1 MNGIINWNS
10 TEMTAEYKEAM
21 KTHQRILA
29 NGEICAQSLL
39 EICKDLKKM
48 RDEKLYEEFG
58 YATFDEYSE
67 KAVGIKTRQAYTYIS
82 TYERLGGTVLQS
94 NASLGITKLDLIAQ
108 INPIERNEKLEG
120 GEFAEMS
127 VAEIKELVKKCS
139 EQGEQISMLTEK
151 LSDNKDDEDTDIENE
166 LAKALDEIECLKE
179 YIKENEKT
187 NGISQDNAADTADLL
202 ADEKEKIRKELD
214 AEYARA
220 QKEQICLAVEK
231 ERQKIEKERQ
241 KEIEAAKKTAVNEAI
256 KAANEKI
263 SLLEQSEA
271 QAKQHTAKL
280 QQELALSDSKSAEAK
295 VYINSLQEDFN
306 KLFEIIA
313 EMPDEQANR
322 FKGACSKLLHAMRH
336 KCEGD
341 DI

>member
-1 MNGIINWNS
+1 MNGIINLNS
-10 TEMTAEYKEAM
+10 TEMTAEYKEAI

-82 TYERLGGTVLQS
+82 TYERLGSTVLQS

-108 INPIERNEKLEG
+108 INPIERSEKLEG
-120 GEFAEMS
+120 GEFSEMS
-127 VAEIKELVKKCS
+127 VAEIKELVKKCN
-139 EQGEQISMLTEK
+139 EQGKQISMLTEQ
-151 LSDNKDDEDTDIENE
+151 LSDKADEEDNDIEKE
-166 LAKALDEIECLKE
+166 LVKALDEIEDLKE

-187 NGISQDNAADTADLL
+187 SGLLQDNKSDSADLL

-220 QKEQICLAVEK
+220 QKEQIRLAIEK
-231 ERQKIEKERQ
+231 EKQKIEKERK
-241 KEIEAAKKTAVNEAI
+241 KEIESAKKTAADEAV

-280 QQELALSDSKSAEAK
+280 QKELALSDSKSAEAK

-313 EMPDEQANR
+313 EMPDEQSNK
-322 FKGACSKLLHAMRH
+322 FKGACLKLLHAMQQR
-336 KCEGD
+336 CEGD
-341 DI
+341 DV